1 MKKLLI
7 IISILFTLIMVGA
20 LYGTQDR
27 SEEKASVSIEEAF
40 AHFFPNPMPDIRMHP
55 MTRFSMR

>member
-20 LYGTQDR
+20 LYGTQAG
-27 SEEKASVSIEEAF
+27 SEKKEPVALEEEYA
-40 AHFFPNPMPDIRMHP
+40 AHLPNPMSEVNIPP
-55 MTRFSMR
+55 MTNGILF

>member
-20 LYGTQDR
+20 LYGIQDR
-27 SEEKASVSIEEAF
+27 SEEKEPVSIKETF
-40 AHFFPNPMPDIRMHP
+40 VSYFPNPMPEIRMHP